1 MIYKHPTAGFT
12 LVEVLVAITVL
23 LLVMVGPMRIMTQ
36 VNQSNTFSTD
46 QTTAF
51 FLAQEGLELVQLGRD
66 NLVLGDLRDTFTGGT
81 SAPNPWQEFDTV
93 RAFDACIKD
102 GATIKMCGLT
112 PTATGQRYTVV
123 DCSTNIENCRLYRAN
138 SLTAR
143 RYTHTTTNASST
155 PFTRTIQI
163 ALIPGASG
171 RPQGAVATSTVTW
184 RTGDLIASQKVELV
198 TYLTNT
204 YDTQ

>member
-1 MIYKHPTAGFT
+1 MIQKNSTSGFS

-46 QTTAF
+46 QTAAF

-66 NLVLGDLRDTFTGGT
+66 SLVLGDLRDTIL
-81 SAPNPWQEFDTV
+81 SASTQPNPWAQFNTN
-93 RAFDACIKD
+93 FSACMRS
-102 GATIKMCGLT
+102 GSTIRYCGIAPANNAAGYQVT
-112 PTATGQRYTVV
+112 
-123 DCSTNIENCRLYRAN
+123 DCNTNLANCVLHQTN
-138 SLTAR
+138 DIDAR
-143 RYTHTTTNASST
+143 RYTHTVAGATPT

-163 ALIPGASG
+163 ALIPGTAG

-184 RTGDLIASQKVELV
+184 RSGNLIAEQRVELV
-198 TYLTNT
+198 TYLTNV
-204 YDTQ
+204 YDSQ